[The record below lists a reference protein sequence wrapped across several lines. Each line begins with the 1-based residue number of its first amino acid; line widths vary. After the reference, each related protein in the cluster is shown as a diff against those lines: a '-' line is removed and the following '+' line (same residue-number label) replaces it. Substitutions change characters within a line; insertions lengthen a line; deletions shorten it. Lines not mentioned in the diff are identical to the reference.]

1 MGVDSDNAIEHSCSL
16 IHFTSRCF
24 LARFPFSSPDLV
36 RGILSSSGSLLF
48 LIWFDSLGPINQ
60 LFVVLIFITSNWKEI
75 MNYLQNVSLS
85 LEWINI
91 WEEWF
96 AERGLFFLLPMQ
108 DANTVSLCKYWH
120 FECKATGRLWIV
132 PNWPQGCHC
141 CPIRDG
147 LLTQMSLPLWAYYTF
162 THWNLLQPDEPK
174 HSDKLFHLVNLQK

>member
-1 MGVDSDNAIEHSCSL
+1 MGADSDNAIEHSCSL

-96 AERGLFFLLPMQ
+96 AERGLFFFLPMQ

-120 FECKATGRLWIV
+120 FECKATGRL
-132 PNWPQGCHC
+132 
-141 CPIRDG
+141 CPIGHRAVTAVQSEMACWHRCPSHSG
-147 LLTQMSLPLWAYYTF
+147 PT
-162 THWNLLQPDEPK
+162 THLRTEIFYNQT
-174 HSDKLFHLVNLQK
+174 SQSIQTNYSI

>member
-24 LARFPFSSPDLV
+24 LARFSFSSPDLV
-36 RGILSSSGSLLF
+36 RDILSSSGTLLF

-60 LFVVLIFITSNWKEI
+60 LFVVLIFITSNRKEI

-96 AERGLFFLLPMQ
+96 AERGLFFAYARCEHSFPVQILTFRVQSNRQIVDCAQL
-108 DANTVSLCKYWH
+108 
-120 FECKATGRLWIV
+120 ATGLSLLSNQRWPADTDV
-132 PNWPQGCHC
+132 PPTL
-141 CPIRDG
+141 G
-147 LLTQMSLPLWAYYTF
+147 LLHIYALKSSTTRRAKVFRKMIPS
-162 THWNLLQPDEPK
+162 
-174 HSDKLFHLVNLQK
+174 S